1 MKLPLEITRGWENRF
16 PDLYGKWTHWEI
28 SGDGYPIAI
37 ISGEK
42 LIEAMKTIEENYGK
56 FASIKACRAEV
67 DELGNS
73 IEKEEKHLYEISN
86 YENDEKVRKRN
97 ET

>member
-1 MKLPLEITRGWENRF
+1 MKLPLGITHGWEKRF
-16 PDLYGKWTHWEI
+16 PDLNGKWTHWEI

-42 LIEAMKTIEENYGK
+42 LREAMKTIEENYGK
-56 FASIKACRAEV
+56 YASIKTCRAKV
-67 DELGNS
+67 DGMGNL
-73 IEKEEKHLYEISN
+73 IEKEEKHFYEISN
-86 YENDEKVRKRN
+86 YENDEKIRQKN